1 MAKYN
6 YAASPPNISTMPPG
20 VPYIIG
26 NEAAERFSFYG
37 MRSILIIFMTQYI
50 VTSSGAADHM
60 GDAEARQNFALFVAA
75 VYFLPILG
83 AIVAE
88 GFIGKYQTIFWL
100 SIVYCFGHFA
110 LALND
115 TRLGLVL
122 GLGLIA
128 FGSGGIKP
136 CVSANVGDQFG
147 ESNKHLLSKVFG
159 WFYFSINAGSFIS
172 TLLCPFLLADPRFG
186 PRWAFGIPGV
196 AMVIA
201 TIFFW
206 AGRKKF
212 VHIPP
217 AGLAFV
223 REFFVD
229 GIGILG
235 LPFVFI
241 QRGAV
246 FLWTLL
252 FRRQREKL
260 NLLSGR
266 TFREYFRAYGFGA
279 LGRLAIVYFFVA
291 VFWSLWDQS
300 SGGSWTLQAQRM
312 DLYAPWLPWVNIGFS
327 PFHFDGGFG
336 VSLLPAQVQT
346 ANPILILLFI
356 PLVNYVIYPLVD
368 RIFLLTP
375 LRKIGIGLFLTA
387 ASYVVIWYIQQ
398 MIDAGG
404 KPNVNWQFLAY
415 VVLTLGET
423 MVSITGLEFSYT
435 QAPNKMKSAV
445 MALWLFT
452 VSAGNMFTAAVNYF
466 IRNADGTVK
475 MNDQQYFLFFAVL
488 MLVAAAIFVAVAMFY
503 RGKTYLQ
510 SQEHYE
516 EEATEP
522 ILASGAPS

>member
-1 MAKYN
+1 MAKHK
-6 YAASPPNISTMPPG
+6 YATTPPNITTMPPG
-20 VPYIIG
+20 VPFIIG

-37 MRSILIIFMTQYI
+37 MRSILIIFMTHYL
-50 VTSSGAADHM
+50 VTSGGTPDHM
-60 GDAEARQNFALFVAA
+60 SDAEARQNFALFVSA

-83 AIVAE
+83 AILAE

-115 TRLGLVL
+115 TRLGLII

-172 TLLCPFLLADPRFG
+172 TILCPFLLADSRFG

-201 TIFFW
+201 TLFFW

-217 AGLAFV
+217 AGLGFLKQMFS
-223 REFFVD
+223 RE
-229 GIGILG
+229 G
-235 LPFVFI
+235 L
-241 QRGAV
+241 
-246 FLWTLL
+246 
-252 FRRQREKL
+252 
-260 NLLSGR
+260 
-266 TFREYFRAYGFGA
+266 GA
-279 LGRLAIVYFFVA
+279 LLRLAIVYVFVA

-300 SGGSWTLQAQRM
+300 SGGSWTLQAQHLDLHWFGM
-312 DLYAPWLPWVNIGFS
+312 DLLPS
-327 PFHFDGGFG
+327 
-336 VSLLPAQVQT
+336 QVQT

-356 PLVNYVIYPLVD
+356 PLVNYLIYPLID
-368 RIFLLTP
+368 RFFLLTP

-404 KPNVNWQFLAY
+404 KPSVNWQFLAY
-415 VVLTLGET
+415 IILTLGET

-452 VSAGNMFTAAVNYF
+452 VSMGNLFTAAVNYF
-466 IRNADGTVK
+466 IRNPDGTVK
-475 MNDQQYFLFFAVL
+475 MNDQQNFLFFAVL
-488 MLVAAAIFVAVAMFY
+488 MLVAAAIFVVVAMFY

-510 SQEHYE
+510 SQEQPLE
-516 EEATEP
+516 ELEPLAVTEVGMP
-522 ILASGAPS
+522 

>member
-1 MAKYN
+1 MAKHQ
-6 YAASPPNISTMPPG
+6 YATKPPNISTMPPG

-50 VTSSGAADHM
+50 VTSSGVADHM
-60 GDAEARQNFALFVAA
+60 GDAEAREKFHWFVSA
-75 VYFLPILG
+75 VYFLPIFG
-83 AIVAE
+83 AILAE
-88 GFIGKYQTIFWL
+88 GFIGKYKTIFCL

-115 TRLGLVL
+115 TRLGLLL
-122 GLGLIA
+122 GLGLISI
-128 FGSGGIKP
+128 GSGGIKP

-147 ESNKHLLSKVFG
+147 ESNKHLLSKIFG

-217 AGLAFV
+217 GGLGFLKQMFS
-223 REFFVD
+223 RE
-229 GIGILG
+229 
-235 LPFVFI
+235 
-241 QRGAV
+241 
-246 FLWTLL
+246 
-252 FRRQREKL
+252 
-260 NLLSGR
+260 
-266 TFREYFRAYGFGA
+266 GFGA
-279 LGRLAIVYFFVA
+279 LWRLAVVYIFVA

-312 DLYAPWLPWVNIGFS
+312 DLNW
-327 PFHFDGGFG
+327 FG
-336 VSLLPAQVQT
+336 IPLLASQVQT
-346 ANPILILLFI
+346 ANPILILIFI
-356 PLVNYVIYPLVD
+356 PLINYVIYPLMD
-368 RIFLLTP
+368 RVFPLTP

-387 ASYVVIWYIQQ
+387 ASYVVIWYIQT

-404 KPNVNWQFLAY
+404 KPSVNWQFLAY
-415 VVLTLGET
+415 VILTLGEA

-452 VSAGNMFTAAVNYF
+452 VSLGSAFTACVNHF

-475 MNDQQYFLFFAVL
+475 MNDQQYFMFFAIL
-488 MLVAAAIFVAVAMFY
+488 MAVAAVIFVIVALFY

-510 SQEHYE
+510 SQDIPLE
-516 EEATEP
+516 ELAPEAATEVGMP
-522 ILASGAPS
+522 

>member
-1 MAKYN
+1 MAKHK
-6 YAASPPNISTMPPG
+6 YATSPPNISTMPPG

-37 MRSILIIFMTQYI
+37 MRSILIIFMTHYL
-50 VTSSGAADHM
+50 VTSAGAPDRM
-60 GDAEARQNFALFVAA
+60 SDAEARQNFALFVSA

-172 TLLCPFLLADPRFG
+172 TILCPFLLADPRFG

-217 AGLAFV
+217 AGLGFLKQMFS
-223 REFFVD
+223 RE
-229 GIGILG
+229 G
-235 LPFVFI
+235 L
-241 QRGAV
+241 
-246 FLWTLL
+246 
-252 FRRQREKL
+252 
-260 NLLSGR
+260 
-266 TFREYFRAYGFGA
+266 GA
-279 LGRLAIVYFFVA
+279 LFRLAIVYVFVA

-300 SGGSWTLQAQRM
+300 SGGSWTLQAQHM
-312 DLYAPWLPWVNIGFS
+312 DLHW
-327 PFHFDGGFG
+327 FG
-336 VSLLPAQVQT
+336 MELLPSQVQT
-346 ANPILILLFI
+346 ANPILILVFI
-356 PLVNYVIYPLVD
+356 PLVNYVIYPFID
-368 RIFLLTP
+368 RFFTLTP

-387 ASYVVIWYIQQ
+387 GSYLVIWYIQQ

-404 KPNVNWQFLAY
+404 KPGVNWQFLAY
-415 VVLTLGET
+415 IILTLGET

-452 VSAGNMFTAAVNYF
+452 VSMGNLFTAGVNYF
-466 IRNADGTVK
+466 IRNPDGSVK
-475 MNDQQYFLFFAVL
+475 MNDQQYFLFFTVL
-488 MLVAAAIFVAVAMFY
+488 MLVASAIFVVVAMFY
-503 RGKTYLQ
+503 RGRTYLQ
-510 SQEHYE
+510 SQELPLE
-516 EEATEP
+516 EIAVEP
-522 ILASGAPS
+522 VVSSGAPT